1 MSAGGRDAVIV
12 SLLALRGMG
21 VSAVLAA
28 LPSLIMQEHRRF
40 SLAVYI
46 TDCLQ
51 AIAENTASH
60 GGKIMQ
66 KRWKDVV
73 DPAPEETRS
82 GEEVAMDI
90 IQRAGLKVVT
100 E

>member
-28 LPSLIMQEHRRF
+28 LPSLIMQEHKRF

-51 AIAENTASH
+51 AITENTAAQ
-60 GGKIMQ
+60 GGKVMQ

-73 DPAPEETRS
+73 DPAPVETRS
-82 GEEVAMDI
+82 GEDMAADVI
-90 IQRAGLKVVT
+90 RRAGLKVVT